1 MAKVQKSALFY
12 LQSQEDK
19 FRHRLGRVFGRKSM
33 SGEETWLFWFE
44 LSEKEEIKK
53 KKKWE
58 KKKEVS
64 DSGGQIPLIPRHCM
78 LTQIWLLAIETAQV
92 WP

>member
-1 MAKVQKSALFY
+1 MALKDRKGLCRMAKVQKSALFY

-53 KKKWE
+53 KKSE
-58 KKKEVS
+58 KKRKKCLIQ
-64 DSGGQIPLIPRHCM
+64 GGKSH
-78 LTQIWLLAIETAQV
+78 
-92 WP
+92 